1 MDYTIRAGVKEDV
14 PAALNLIKELAV
26 FEKEPDAVLVTE
38 EELLNDGFGKKPLY
52 GLLVAE
58 HEGVVVAISL
68 YYYRYS
74 TWKGKCLYLEDLVVT
89 ETMRGKGVGSA
100 LFEATLNQAKEDGCR
115 KMNWQVLDWNTP
127 AIEFYKKYNAEL
139 DGEWINGSI
148 TIREK

>member
-1 MDYTIRAGVKEDV
+1 MDYTIRKAVKEDV
-14 PAALNLIKELAV
+14 PAALALINELAV
-26 FEKEPDAVLVTE
+26 FEKEPDAVVVTE
-38 EELLNDGFGKKPLY
+38 AELLNDGFGDKPLY

-58 HEGVVVAISL
+58 VSNNVVGIAL

-100 LFEATLNQAKEDGCR
+100 LFEATLNQAKEDNCR

-127 AIEFYKKYNAEL
+127 AIDFYKKYNAEL